1 LFTGTKTA
9 QAGNLRAVLPAD
21 DVSLGYEGTRMPA
34 DPPNEAEQIELN
46 RLTAEVLAALQQFRI
61 VDKVMVVRASQY
73 LAFVAYPGNPTYLE
87 RLLENILGL
96 ADLVEKGRQLPL
108 ALELRSFVERWRS
121 GESA

>member
-1 LFTGTKTA
+1 
-9 QAGNLRAVLPAD
+9 
-21 DVSLGYEGTRMPA
+21 MPA
-34 DPPNEAEQIELN
+34 DPPREAEQIELN

-96 ADLVEKGRQLPL
+96 ADLVEKGRELPL